1 MNFATVET
9 PRTVSDTKKA
19 FYTAHTRPIHSIF
32 RRFIE
37 ELLVEIHLLRVN
49 VDFHYTPLFA
59 LGVVTAFE
67 KFMADYR
74 PEGDRPSI
82 FTALCHAEELDPDQL
97 QRDASSW
104 QTYQG
109 QSLDH
114 LLDQLNQGESSPLA
128 AVAHHP
134 GKYNRLTA
142 IGLYALIDLINP
154 EMISDVGQLNAGLEQ
169 LCPPLNLPTEKVK
182 KDLELYRSNLEKMV
196 QARKLLTEVAALDR
210 KRRSQAESPL
220 SAAVDTNSDTPAST

>member
-1 MNFATVET
+1 MET

-74 PEGDRPSI
+74 PDGDRQSI
-82 FTALCHAEELDPDQL
+82 FVALCHAEELEPDQL

-104 QTYQG
+104 LTYQG
-109 QSLDH
+109 QSFDS
-114 LLDQLNQGESSPLA
+114 LLAQVNQGESYPFT
-128 AVAHHP
+128 AVAQNP

-142 IGLYALIDLINP
+142 IGLYALINVINP
-154 EMISDVGQLNAGLEQ
+154 DITSEAGQLNAVLEQ

-196 QARKLLTEVAALDR
+196 QARKLLSEVAALDR
-210 KRRSQAESPL
+210 KRRSQNDTDTPV
-220 SAAVDTNSDTPAST
+220 SALDTNSDATAST